1 MDKLTLAEI
10 TSFTWRLNLSQL
22 NWFTGNLFV
31 TAEYKTFLSMLDGS
45 FVIIMSNIET
55 FLKKILSLGIL
66 TGKAHLQ
73 IKLKRL
79 REV

>member
-1 MDKLTLAEI
+1 
-10 TSFTWRLNLSQL
+10 
-22 NWFTGNLFV
+22 
-31 TAEYKTFLSMLDGS
+31 MLDGS